1 MDGAG
6 ETPHIA
12 APNVRLQRARC
23 SASWAGHHRR
33 SRPGRVARRDG
44 FSRPLTHPNSS
55 DWDIRG
61 VIEVAN
67 AKRSAGGHGRCG
79 VNRGS
84 NSRDDL
90 LLASANL
97 SRTSDPQPIFST
109 VGDTGL

>member
-1 MDGAG
+1 MTFR
-6 ETPHIA
+6 E
-12 APNVRLQRARC
+12 
-23 SASWAGHHRR
+23 
-33 SRPGRVARRDG
+33 ARRDG
-44 FSRPLTHPNSS
+44 FSESLPYLNRS

-67 AKRSAGGHGRCG
+67 AKQSVGGLGRCG

-109 VGDTGL
+109 AGDTVL